1 MCIYMYRYIYMY
13 MIAYVCVKIHFH
25 PPLPCYTTFYPP
37 DLLTS
42 LRNTGMCWKLVIEPM
57 IQWEAPISIDQNFD
71 KRDWYIYCYSMVQYG

>member
-1 MCIYMYRYIYMY
+1 MC
-13 MIAYVCVKIHFH
+13 VCVKIHFH

-71 KRDWYIYCYSMVQYG
+71 KHD